1 MKHQTTEITRHTL
14 LPIVAVCK
22 STNATTTL
30 PTMMDDSGEQDDGTD
45 PMDPAEAMLQRA
57 AVLRKL
63 RELEREDEAARAA
76 QSNQDGGNN
85 NVNNETGDDAEEQP
99 IVLACGAKVL
109 SYDSYLRHQR
119 YYDDLKH
126 VDCRF
131 IDYGKIGP
139 GRLIMEQ
146 DKSLGKGG
154 WCWDAAFVLGEYLIQ
169 NAPDWKS
176 NCDEDDQLKSTSTTS
191 VLELGTGTGLCGALV
206 AKAVQGVHVSLT
218 DLPVLMPLLE
228 RNMAHNFASESILT
242 QTGDQIG
249 AEDHDDGILS
259 DYAGGEYDYDSKR
272 SHGSVSAF
280 PLAWG
285 ASDYSTH
292 GTFDVVMGADVVA
305 SLYDPVALAQTI
317 WSLAHS
323 RSIVYVSFKERLSSV
338 HRVFEDELQSLFE
351 HMDIVKPSGSRNR
364 NPDIRILIARGK
376 MKL

>member
-1 MKHQTTEITRHTL
+1 MT
-14 LPIVAVCK
+14 
-22 STNATTTL
+22 
-30 PTMMDDSGEQDDGTD
+30 DDSVEEDDGTE
-45 PMDPAEAMLQRA
+45 PMDPAEAMLQRGS
-57 AVLRKL
+57 VLRKL

-76 QSNQDGGNN
+76 PSNPDGSDFHL
-85 NVNNETGDDAEEQP
+85 NNETGDDAQEQP

-109 SYDSYLRHQR
+109 SYDSYLQHQR

-131 IDYGKIGP
+131 MDYGKIGP
-139 GRLIMEQ
+139 GRLIVEQ

-154 WCWDAAFVLGEYLIQ
+154 WCWDAAFVLGEYMIQ
-169 NAPDWKS
+169 NAPDWKI
-176 NCDEDDQLKSTSTTS
+176 NCDDDDDDDDQSKSTSTS
-191 VLELGTGTGLCGALV
+191 VLELGTGTGLCGMLV

-218 DLPVLMPLLE
+218 DLPILMPLLQ
-228 RNMAHNFASESILT
+228 RNVARNFSSESILT

-249 AEDHDDGILS
+249 PDDDTDDNDDGILS
-259 DYAGGEYDYDSKR
+259 DYAGGEYNDDSKR

-285 ASDYSTH
+285 CSDYSTH
-292 GTFDVVMGADVVA
+292 GTFDVVVGADVVA

-323 RSIVYVSFKERLSSV
+323 KSIVYVSFKERLSSV
-338 HRVFEDELQSLFE
+338 HRCFEAELQSLFE
-351 HMDIVKPSGSRNR
+351 HMQVIKPCGSRNR

-376 MKL
+376 QKL